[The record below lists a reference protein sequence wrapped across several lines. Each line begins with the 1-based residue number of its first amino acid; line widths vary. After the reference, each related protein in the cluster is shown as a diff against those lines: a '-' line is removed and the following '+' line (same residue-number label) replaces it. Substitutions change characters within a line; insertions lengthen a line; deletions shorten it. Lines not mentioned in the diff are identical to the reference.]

1 MDVARI
7 AVEKEIQ
14 NQPDQQAE
22 LPDQQ
27 VEQPDQQVE
36 QPGQQVE
43 QPDQEV
49 QQPVNQKPDQ
59 EVEQPVNQ
67 NPDQQLDQKTDEL
80 DQTSNQQADQQSEHS
95 DDGKNEVDNL
105 NDEQSSTKE
114 ASASQDY
121 TETGDDATKQT
132 SEQPSDTETTAP
144 IASQIGEQHKD
155 ETEAAEHP
163 ESSTPNPSNIQGTT
177 TAEDTTIPALLP
189 EVSSELTT
197 QHQDESTTGISQH
210 TPTNN
215 QESEVPGE
223 PTTKTDDE
231 QGDNSTSMIA
241 ELSMENVAAHDI
253 ANPPVLERNT
263 TQQTLTNV
271 TLIDNPIR
279 LEQLSRSSLDSD
291 DSKKLQS
298 RQITQP
304 PSTSTGNINKEDDI
318 IVIAGTVDT
327 TTMKSSISSSSLSNV
342 SALTDK
348 DVPTS
353 Q

>member
-14 NQPDQQAE
+14 NQPDQQAK

-36 QPGQQVE
+36 QPGQQFE
-43 QPDQEV
+43 QPDQQVE
-49 QQPVNQKPDQ
+49 QPVNQKPDQ

-67 NPDQQLDQKTDEL
+67 KPDQQLDQKADKLE
-80 DQTSNQQADQQSEHS
+80 QISNQQADQQSEHLG
-95 DDGKNEVDNL
+95 DGKNEVDNL
-105 NDEQSSTKE
+105 NDEQGSTEE
-114 ASASQDY
+114 ASASHDH
-121 TETGDDATKQT
+121 TETGRDDATKQT
-132 SEQPSDTETTAP
+132 SQQPSDTEAMAP
-144 IASQIGEQHKD
+144 IATKIGEQD
-155 ETEAAEHP
+155 NDQTEAAE
-163 ESSTPNPSNIQGTT
+163 SSTPDPSNIQGTE
-177 TAEDTTIPALLP
+177 EDTTVPALLP
-189 EVSSELTT
+189 EASSELTT
-197 QHQDESTTGISQH
+197 QHQDESTTGPSQH
-210 TPTNN
+210 TPTDT

-223 PTTKTDDE
+223 PTTKTDD
-231 QGDNSTSMIA
+231 MIA

-291 DSKKLQS
+291 NSKLQS
-298 RQITQP
+298 RQITQL
-304 PSTSTGNINKEDDI
+304 PSTSTGNINKEDNI
-318 IVIAGTVDT
+318 IVIAGTVDIA
-327 TTMKSSISSSSLSNV
+327 TMKSSISSSSLSNI
-342 SALTDK
+342 SALTDE